1 MKERIILKITS
12 ARWLIAILLS
22 LTLCYLAITD
32 KVDAD
37 IFVPIVT
44 LAIGYYFNKNSKEEG
59 ETI

>member
-22 LTLCYLAITD
+22 LTLCYLALTG
-32 KVDAD
+32 KVDSD

-44 LAIGYYFNKNSKEEG
+44 LAIGYYFNKDNNISNN
-59 ETI
+59 

>member
-22 LTLCYLAITD
+22 STLCYLALAG

-44 LAIGYYFNKNSKEEG
+44 LAIGYYFNKDNKKG
-59 ETI
+59 ANI

>member
-22 LTLCYLAITD
+22 STLCYLALAG

-44 LAIGYYFNKNSKEEG
+44 LAIGYYFNKDNK
-59 ETI
+59 